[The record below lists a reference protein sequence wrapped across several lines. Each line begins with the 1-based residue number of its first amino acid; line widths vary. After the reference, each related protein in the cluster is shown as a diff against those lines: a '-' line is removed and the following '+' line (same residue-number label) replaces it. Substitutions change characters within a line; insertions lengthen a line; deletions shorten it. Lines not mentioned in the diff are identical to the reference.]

1 MMMNYTLK
9 IEGMHCGK
17 CVERV
22 NGALCALAGAK
33 DVKVDLENACAT
45 LETQATPEQ
54 IKEAVED
61 LGFDVVEIN

>member
-9 IEGMHCGK
+9 IEGMHCSK

-22 NGALCALAGAK
+22 NGALCELQGAK
-33 DVKVDLENACAT
+33 DVKVDLGRGCAT
-45 LETQATPEQ
+45 LETDATVEQ

-61 LGFDVVEIN
+61 LGFEVAEIK